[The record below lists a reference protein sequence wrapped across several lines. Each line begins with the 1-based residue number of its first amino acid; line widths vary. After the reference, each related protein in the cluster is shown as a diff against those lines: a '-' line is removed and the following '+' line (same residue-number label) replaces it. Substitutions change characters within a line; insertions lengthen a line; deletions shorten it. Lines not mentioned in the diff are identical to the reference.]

1 MRHENTDKDRHRRT
15 IVSNLTESG
24 VAITT
29 DGSLAIT
36 IFNNIHIII
45 SVLKGSDNESVSV
58 AVHQVGVQHNTTT
71 LTKKLHITRWN
82 IESMDVKTSG
92 RVGDILL
99 MRKEKE
105 EKRYSVESGGGDR
118 KIDVVTLQQLR
129 RGLRVLKSVLQGTG
143 IAVTKRLGIVEGS
156 NRIALSAN

>member
-1 MRHENTDKDRHRRT
+1 
-15 IVSNLTESG
+15 
-24 VAITT
+24 
-29 DGSLAIT
+29 
-36 IFNNIHIII
+36 
-45 SVLKGSDNESVSV
+45 
-58 AVHQVGVQHNTTT
+58 
-71 LTKKLHITRWN
+71 
-82 IESMDVKTSG
+82 MDVKTSG